1 MKDLNP
7 ISPYD
12 PSGGFSVGA
21 GALAILKAHALV
33 ASDHENYYKDG
44 AGQQVSLV
52 YTTTAGLRVIST
64 FSPANPGGGWLS
76 DLVSV
81 VE

>member
-33 ASDHENYYKDG
+33 ASTNEQYAHGQNGFITSLTYATDESRILAVSDDNG
-44 AGQQVSLV
+44 ASWDVHRIIN
-52 YTTTAGLRVIST
+52 A
-64 FSPANPGGGWLS
+64 
-76 DLVSV
+76 D
-81 VE
+81 